1 MFNEY
6 GQLKLAIIDQ
16 GSGINTN
23 QQEKI
28 FDAFYQG
35 TPAENTNI
43 KGSGLGLTIVKEL
56 LMRLNGTIEMKSNT
70 GIKSGT
76 AMTISLPNAFHEQT
90 AIGVTK

>member
-1 MFNEY
+1 
-6 GQLKLAIIDQ
+6 LKLAVIDQ
-16 GSGINTN
+16 GSGITKN

-56 LMRLNGTIEMKSNT
+56 LMRLNGSIEMKSDT

-76 AMTISLPNAFHEQT
+76 AMTIYLPNAFHERT
-90 AIGVTK
+90 DVGGKN